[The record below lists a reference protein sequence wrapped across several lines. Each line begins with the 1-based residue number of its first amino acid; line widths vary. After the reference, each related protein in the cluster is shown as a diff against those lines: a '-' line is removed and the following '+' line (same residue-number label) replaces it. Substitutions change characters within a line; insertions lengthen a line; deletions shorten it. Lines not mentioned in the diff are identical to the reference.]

1 VATIA
6 PSSNGRLIDLAPE
19 LLESYQSFVT
29 AVFDGGTLTPAAR
42 AAAALAAAVA
52 LNRPEVVR
60 SFLAAA
66 KQVGLTNEDIGHV
79 AAIVDVVRIETHQ
92 GAAAAVTATAHNHQP
107 KASKSCC

>member
-1 VATIA
+1 MATIA

-19 LLESYQSFVT
+19 LLDSYKSFFS
-29 AVFDGGTLTPAAR
+29 AVFDGGTLEPQAK

-79 AAIVDVVRIETHQ
+79 AAIVDVVRVETHQ
-92 GAAAAVTATAHNHQP
+92 RAGAATTEHDHQP